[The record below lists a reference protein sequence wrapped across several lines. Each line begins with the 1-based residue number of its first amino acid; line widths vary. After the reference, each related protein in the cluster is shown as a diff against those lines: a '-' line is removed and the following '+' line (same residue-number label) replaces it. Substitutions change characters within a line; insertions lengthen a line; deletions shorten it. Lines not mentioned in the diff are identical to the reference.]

1 MKVKYTLIFIAFV
14 FFGCSKKKQNIESE
28 KTISDK
34 GVYYYNLTK
43 QEKYSDYQRINFLN
57 KAFGLTYNLQ
67 NTKESR
73 NLLSDIVFQ
82 YYNFEINDGF
92 NNSSKLLLKNS
103 LAASDSIN
111 LGKAYR
117 SRAFYYKNSGK
128 IDSSFIYFS
137 KAEKLYL
144 KLDNEE
150 VNISNVYLN
159 KGVIQYLASDFLGA
173 ELSLTRAYRIYKDS
187 ENK

>member
-1 MKVKYTLIFIAFV
+1 LKVKYTLIFIAFV

-92 NNSSKLLLKNS
+92 NFINFDNNELLNENSYQFTIILNIVITKINYINNLLIINDNIPNYKLK
-103 LAASDSIN
+103 
-111 LGKAYR
+111 
-117 SRAFYYKNSGK
+117 
-128 IDSSFIYFS
+128 
-137 KAEKLYL
+137 YL
-144 KLDNEE
+144 K
-150 VNISNVYLN
+150 
-159 KGVIQYLASDFLGA
+159 
-173 ELSLTRAYRIYKDS
+173 YKYKYQHS
-187 ENK
+187 